1 MRRALSLAIC
11 VWVASTASS
20 AQTAT
25 ANQVDPRINTVLTAV
40 SEARLR
46 ALVEH
51 LASFRTRHLLS
62 NPSPSGNEIG
72 AARQWI
78 LDEFRRSSSRLQ
90 VSFETYSIPAQT
102 GRIPVATEVRNVVAI
117 LPGRSAR
124 RVYVIGHYDS
134 RSVDLRMPGAIAPGA
149 NDDGSGTALT
159 MELARVFAESGLPF
173 DATLVFMATA
183 GEEEYWVGS
192 RLHAQHAIATSLR
205 IDAVLSN
212 DIVGGVSGG
221 NGMANTDTV
230 RVFSEG
236 PEDSPSRQLARYVRD
251 AAVRYYPSQHV
262 QLVALHDRFTRG
274 GDHSAFNQHGF
285 AAVRVTEEHENY
297 AKQHAAADTPDGV
310 SFPYLARNAR
320 VNAAA
325 VAMLALAPP
334 APVVTDKTGAPTLSR
349 GAGYDAHLAW
359 QAAPGAAG
367 YRVYSRRAWNLDW
380 ETIVTVGPVTDYT
393 FPGVTVD
400 DRVFGVAS
408 LDQNGNESLVSVY
421 KNPTRPDVIFKV
433 TPAAR

>member
-1 MRRALSLAIC
+1 MRRVFVLAAC
-11 VWVASTASS
+11 LCFCSTASS
-20 AQTAT
+20 PQTPAR
-25 ANQVDPRINTVLTAV
+25 NQVDPRINALISGV

-62 NPSPSGNEIG
+62 NPSPAGNEIG
-72 AARQWI
+72 AAREWI
-78 LDEFRRSSSRLQ
+78 LNEFRASSSRLQ

-102 GRIPVATEVRNVVAI
+102 DRIPVATEVRNVVAI
-117 LPGRSAR
+117 LPGRSPR

-134 RSVDLRMPGAIAPGA
+134 RSVELGMPGAIAPGA

-159 MELARVFAESGLPF
+159 MELARVFAESGLQF

-192 RLHAQHAIATSLR
+192 RLHSQNAIASNLR

-212 DIVGGVSGG
+212 DIVGGASGG

-325 VAMLALAPP
+325 LAMLALAPP
-334 APVVTDKTGAPTLSR
+334 APVVTDKAGAPTLSR
-349 GAGYDAHLAW
+349 GAGYDARLTW

-367 YRVYSRRAWNLDW
+367 YRVYSRRAWDLDW
-380 ETIVTVGPVTDYT
+380 DTSVTVGPVTDYT
-393 FPGVTVD
+393 FTGVTID
-400 DRVFGVAS
+400 DRVFGVAA
-408 LDQNGNESLVSVY
+408 LDQNGNESLVSVF
-421 KNPTRPDVIFKV
+421 KNPTRPDVIFTI
-433 TPAAR
+433 TPTAR